1 MPTAEETIEEL
12 YFGSRT
18 YTAKKQLYFDARK
31 KNKDVTME
39 DVTRWID
46 KHVLRTKGY
55 KHQNSWIP
63 KGPGEEFQMDMF
75 MYKYKQPDKVLV
87 REYKFQKGKKKSP
100 VEPYGLIAVDTW
112 SKYCHVV
119 PTHFKDKWAIKP
131 AMEEIFKKMGKPK
144 IIYSDPD
151 SGFLSQPLRNYFKKE
166 NIEHII
172 SRLHARVAERTIRT
186 IKGLLKVEVDKDQ
199 GSTDPVWTD
208 VLEGVLLTY
217 NNENKHSAIGMTP
230 LEARDPTNA
239 FEARTNLE
247 LQRRKFRRYPPVSV
261 GDKVRVYRKRGTFA
275 KEDTGV
281 WDKEL
286 TTVLRIDKSPITG
299 QLLYHVAKATIK
311 DKPFVRSE
319 LWLPSQGK
327 PVPDAPA
334 PAPEEKAEQD
344 SGARGSA
351 DPPPAPKAKA
361 KAKGKAEAL
370 TKEQQEM
377 KVFEKLEARA
387 KARAAKQPM
396 ADASKDLKILMG
408 AMKFAK

>member
-1 MPTAEETIEEL
+1 M
-12 YFGSRT
+12 
-18 YTAKKQLYFDARK
+18 
-31 KNKDVTME
+31 
-39 DVTRWID
+39 
-46 KHVLRTKGY
+46 
-55 KHQNSWIP
+55 
-63 KGPGEEFQMDMF
+63 GE
-75 MYKYKQPDKVLV
+75 
-87 REYKFQKGKKKSP
+87 
-100 VEPYGLIAVDTW
+100 
-112 SKYCHVV
+112 
-119 PTHFKDKWAIKP
+119 
-131 AMEEIFKKMGKPK
+131 PK

-151 SGFLSQPLRNYFKKE
+151 SGFLSQPLRNYFAKE
-166 NIEHII
+166 GIEHII

-208 VLEGVLLTY
+208 VLGRVLLTY
-217 NNENKHSAIGMTP
+217 NNDNKHSAIGMTP
-230 LEARDPTNA
+230 LEARDPTNE

-247 LQRRKFRRYPPVSV
+247 LQRKKFRRYPEANV
-261 GDKVRVYRKRGTFA
+261 GDEVRVYRKRGTFA

-281 WDKEL
+281 WDKE
-286 TTVLRIDKSPITG
+286 TTKITRIDKSPITG
-299 QLLYHVAKATIK
+299 QLLYHVDRATIR

-319 LWLPSQGK
+319 LWLVSQGK

-334 PAPEEKAEQD
+334 PTHEEKAEQD

>member
-12 YFGSRT
+12 YFGPRT

-31 KNKDVTME
+31 KNRAVTIE

-46 KHVLRTKGY
+46 KNVLRTKGY

-87 REYKFQKGKKKSP
+87 RERKFQRGKRKSP
-100 VEPYGLIAVDTW
+100 VEPYGLLAVDTW

-131 AMEEIFKKMGKPK
+131 ALEEIFKKMGKPK

-151 SGFLSQPLRNYFKKE
+151 SGFLSQPLRNYFAKE
-166 NIEHII
+166 GIEHII

-199 GSTDPVWTD
+199 GLWTN
-208 VLEGVLLTY
+208 VLGRALQTY
-217 NNENKHSAIGMTP
+217 NNNNKHSAIGMTP
-230 LEARDPTNA
+230 VEAREPKNE

-247 LQRRKFRRYPPVSV
+247 LQRKKFRRYPEANV
-261 GDKVRVYRKRGTFA
+261 GDEVRVYRKRGTFA

-281 WDKEL
+281 WDKE
-286 TTVLRIDKSPITG
+286 TTTIVKIDKSPITG
-299 QLLYHVAKATIK
+299 QLLYYVDRATIR

-319 LWLPSQGK
+319 LWLVSQGK

-334 PAPEEKAEQD
+334 PTPEEKAEQD